1 MALDNIHLRK
11 LLKILFLD
19 QGPRRTA
26 LRGDIR
32 EEIAK
37 EAGKNGG
44 RWRLLRSILV
54 RC

>member
-19 QGPRRTA
+19 QAPRRTA

-32 EEIAK
+32 DEIAR
-37 EAGKNGG
+37 EAGGKRG

-54 RC
+54 